1 MQKQVVEFAG
11 EAVGALVPE
20 QGKLRFLAV
29 KYNVWP
35 LDGRLFSSLCEATQA
50 IATHMSVATR
60 LAA

>member
-29 KYNVWP
+29 KFNVWA
-35 LDGRLFSSLCEATQA
+35 LDGRLFASPCEARQA
-50 IATHMSVATR
+50 VSTHMSGATR